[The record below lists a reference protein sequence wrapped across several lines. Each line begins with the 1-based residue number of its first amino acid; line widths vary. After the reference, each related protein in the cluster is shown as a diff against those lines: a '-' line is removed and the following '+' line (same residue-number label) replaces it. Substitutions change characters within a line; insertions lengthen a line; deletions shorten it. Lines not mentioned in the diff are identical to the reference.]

1 MYRVVLVLLNKTF
14 IKDLKTDKICFY
26 IKRCNTF
33 ILKENKNNIKQCFN
47 KCLEKKNNLKYLY
60 NLSEP
65 VYS

>member
-47 KCLEKKNNLKYLY
+47 KCLEKKKQFKIFVQL
-60 NLSEP
+60 
-65 VYS
+65 V